1 MENAQA
7 IMELILLGSMLIYVL
22 LLIIMLSILIYKI
35 LRDKQTT
42 EIMETYTIKAIQRW
56 KMNKS

>member
-22 LLIIMLSILIYKI
+22 LLIIALFILIYKI
-35 LRDKQTT
+35 LKDK
-42 EIMETYTIKAIQRW
+42 
-56 KMNKS
+56 